1 MGRKSLVFFPLTI
14 LLIALDQATKFWV
27 YLNIQENRGRITV
40 IDGFFDLTH
49 VQNPGAAFSALRDF
63 DYRIYVFI
71 LFGFVAT
78 GIIVDL
84 WRRLPKSDW
93 FVSLCLGLILS
104 GAVGNLI
111 DRIHK
116 QTVTDFMRFYTD
128 RWPEL
133 HAWLAAHAP
142 GGMTEWPTWNVADA
156 ALVVG
161 VGLYLVHYLFLEDKE
176 EDEEPE
182 AIEDSEAEA
191 AGEGA

>member
-1 MGRKSLVFFPLTI
+1 MGRKSLVFIPLTV
-14 LLIALDQATKFWV
+14 LLIALDQVTKIWV
-27 YLNIQENRGRITV
+27 YHNIELNRGRIVV

-63 DYRIYVFI
+63 EYRIWVFI
-71 LFGFVAT
+71 IFGIIAV

-111 DRIHK
+111 DRVHK
-116 QTVTDFMRFYTD
+116 QTVTDFLRFYTD
-128 RWPEL
+128 RWPDL
-133 HAWLAAHAP
+133 HAWLASHWP
-142 GGMTEWPTWNVADA
+142 HMTEWPTWNVADA

-161 VGLYLVHYLFLEDKE
+161 VGLYLVHYLFLEDQA

-182 AIEDSEAEA
+182 A
-191 AGEGA
+191 AGGGA